1 MYQEDIF
8 DMFSTF
14 DNRKVNDIEIAEC
27 FMSSV
32 SRKGDEEEAKLRCD
46 ENDNI

>member
-1 MYQEDIF
+1 
-8 DMFSTF
+8 MFYISEGQKA
-14 DNRKVNDIEIAEC
+14 NVVEIAEC